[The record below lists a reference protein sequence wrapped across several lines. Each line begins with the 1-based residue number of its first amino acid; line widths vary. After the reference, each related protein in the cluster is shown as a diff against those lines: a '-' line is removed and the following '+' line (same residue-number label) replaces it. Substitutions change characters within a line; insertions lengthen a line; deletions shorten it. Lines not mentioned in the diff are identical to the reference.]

1 MKTHLKQTSPLDG
14 ARTGE
19 NRRQAIACGGHPGK
33 WCSMNQSEWRAHRRN
48 AKIHCNG
55 RIPERLN
62 RKAEKRDVDKMRL
75 ALLKNNDDCF
85 MREKVF
91 DDAIIGIVRYQN
103 IWTRAVL
110 DRTLGVVVTV
120 GV

>member
-1 MKTHLKQTSPLDG
+1 
-14 ARTGE
+14 
-19 NRRQAIACGGHPGK
+19 
-33 WCSMNQSEWRAHRRN
+33 MNQSEWSAHRQ
-48 AKIHCNG
+48 AAIIHCNA

-75 ALLKNNDDCF
+75 ALLKNNSDCF
-85 MREKVF
+85 MREKVYP
-91 DDAIIGIVRYQN
+91 DAIIGIVKYQN